1 MFLSSLV
8 VVVELLDESTQDK
21 SVEVAV
27 LVVA

>member
-8 VVVELLDESTQDK
+8 VVVELLDESTLVK

>member
-27 LVVA
+27 LVAA